1 MLFMKMKEKILSLAL
16 VLLPLSLIGMAFSY
30 FTGKYHAMFFW
41 GILVSIT
48 FIAVGVMPSP
58 HRH

>member
-1 MLFMKMKEKILSLAL
+1 MKMKEKILSLAL

-41 GILVSIT
+41 GILVSIA